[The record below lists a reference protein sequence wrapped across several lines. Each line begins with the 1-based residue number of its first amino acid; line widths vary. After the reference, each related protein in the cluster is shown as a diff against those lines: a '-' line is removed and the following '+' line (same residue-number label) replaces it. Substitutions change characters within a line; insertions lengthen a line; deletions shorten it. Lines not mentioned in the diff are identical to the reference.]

1 MYQVARTI
9 DDHRRSQEISERT
22 ALIMDELSS
31 TLVVGRSKAGPKN
44 SGLLSNERKG
54 GVKVTFN
61 GHQRPLS
68 VDVDPRFLF
77 SSSSSSSSSNNGHR
91 SDGGI
96 VSTDELNDAI
106 ADAMCD
112 GYERSGKVMDDK
124 LRGLYEQLGLS
135 KDPIPMPSFAQD
147 EKNK

>member
-1 MYQVARTI
+1 MYQAARTI
-9 DDHRRSQEISERT
+9 DENKRSQEISERT
-22 ALIMDELSS
+22 TAIMDELSS

-44 SGLLSNERKG
+44 SGILSNERKG

-61 GHQRPLS
+61 GHQRPIS

-77 SSSSSSSSSNNGHR
+77 STSNSNTNNNGDR
-91 SDGGI
+91 IDGGI
-96 VSTDELNDAI
+96 VSIDELNDAI
-106 ADAMCD
+106 TDAMCD

>member
-1 MYQVARTI
+1 MYQAARTI
-9 DDHRRSQEISERT
+9 DEHRRSQETSERT
-22 ALIMDELSS
+22 TIIMDELSS
-31 TLVVGRSKAGPKN
+31 TLVVGRSKAGPKT
-44 SGLLSNERKG
+44 SGILLSNERKG

-61 GHQRPLS
+61 GQQRPLS

-77 SSSSSSSSSNNGHR
+77 PSSSSSINNGHR
-91 SDGGI
+91 SDAGGI
-96 VSTDELNDAI
+96 VSIDELNDAI

-135 KDPIPMPSFAQD
+135 RDPIPVPSFAQD

>member
-9 DDHRRSQEISERT
+9 DEHKHSQEISERT
-22 ALIMDELSS
+22 TIIMDELSS

-44 SGLLSNERKG
+44 SGILSSERKG

-61 GHQRPLS
+61 GHQRPIS
-68 VDVDPRFLF
+68 VEVDPRFLF
-77 SSSSSSSSSNNGHR
+77 SS
-91 SDGGI
+91 I
-96 VSTDELNDAI
+96 DELNDAI

-124 LRGLYEQLGLS
+124 LRGLYEQMGLT
-135 KDPIPMPSFAQD
+135 KDPIAMPSFAQD